1 MTVARVLFLVL
12 CFWAGIADAQTYV
25 RPSDGA
31 SVTLF
36 NGVDYNGAP
45 VNSSTI
51 NLSGFQGLA
60 ITVIADANGC
70 TNLPRIQTYASPT
83 GSFNKIKP
91 APASNSIY
99 VSRAGNATATTF
111 DTYIVAPLFG
121 YVRLALDGVP
131 NDNLV
136 GPGGNCLAY
145 VTTVPIAFSTAQ
157 PGAGATTSIQA
168 VGAVTPLII
177 PSSGNR
183 RNLRLQNVDTAVVYC
198 SSFGASGAQLVNA
211 TTQYAIA
218 LSAASAANAANGGVA
233 ELKEWASNLLC
244 ITAAGAGRV
253 AVLTY

>member
-1 MTVARVLFLVL
+1 MRLSRVVFLLL
-12 CFWAGIADAQTYV
+12 CLWTGLASAQTYV

-31 SVTLF
+31 NVTLF

-70 TNLPRIQTYASPT
+70 TNLPRITTYASPT
-83 GSFNKIKP
+83 GSFNKIRP

-121 YVRLALDGVP
+121 YVRLALDGVA

-136 GPGGNCLAY
+136 GPGGNCSAF
-145 VTTVPIAFSTAQ
+145 VTVVPIAFASPQ
-157 PGAGATTSIQA
+157 PGAGANSSIQA
-168 VGAVTPLII
+168 VGGVTPLII
-177 PSSGNR
+177 PSIGNR
-183 RNLRLQNVDTAVVYC
+183 RNLRLQNVDTAVVFC
-198 SSFGASGAQLVNA
+198 SSFGASGAQIVNA
-211 TTQYAIA
+211 TTQYSIA
-218 LSAASAANAANGGVA
+218 LAAASAANSANGGVA
-233 ELKEWASNLLC
+233 ELREWASNLLC
-244 ITAAGAGRV
+244 ITAGGAGRV
-253 AVLTY
+253 ALLSY